1 MPKFSKLVPVLIRKF
16 TSQFLWG
23 YYVYISL
30 ISFVFLVQIQLRFSA
45 LNWNQLIF
53 AFFSTLGLY
62 NLIYIFKTNVYRVPR
77 LILLVVSGCICL
89 HNFLHLS
96 QQVQTL
102 LIPLVFFGGF
112 YQLPPSSSF
121 RGLRYLKGLKIILI
135 SLSWFSMIYLMTY
148 ISNDQKVDL
157 LYLLFAYLWIFLWCL
172 AFDVRDRKSDL
183 GEIITL
189 ATFLD
194 MRSLK
199 ILIFV
204 VFIFALCMRFYLGG
218 KFLGVDVFMTCL
230 VFIVNWIAFQRKE
243 KLFYLAIVDG
253 LPILWLLLLFL

>member
-1 MPKFSKLVPVLIRKF
+1 MLIRKL
-16 TSQFLWG
+16 SSRLLWG

-30 ISFVFLVQIQLRFSA
+30 ISFVFLVQIQLRFSV

-62 NLIYIFKTNVYRVPR
+62 NLIYIFKTNIYRAPR
-77 LILLVVSGCICL
+77 LTLLVVSACICL

-112 YQLPPSSSF
+112 YQLPRPSSF
-121 RGLRYLKGLKIILI
+121 RGLRYLKGLKIVLI
-135 SLSWFSMIYLMTY
+135 SLSWFAMVYLMPAV
-148 ISNDQKVDL
+148 SGDL
-157 LYLLFAYLWIFLWCL
+157 KEDSLYLLFGYLWIFLWCL
-172 AFDVRDRKSDL
+172 AFDIRDRKADI
-183 GEIITL
+183 GKIVTL

-194 MRSLK
+194 ERSLK
-199 ILIFV
+199 ILVIV
-204 VFIFALCMRFYLGG
+204 VFSFALVLRVSLGG
-218 KFLGVDVFMTCL
+218 QFLGIDIFMTCL
-230 VFIVNWIAFQRKE
+230 VFFINWIAFQRKE
-243 KLFYLAIVDG
+243 RLFYLALVDG